1 MNFKKYIALLIAP
14 VVAGALLSSVASA
27 DPKQVLLDK
36 VLQNYKDKGISIAV
50 FNDWPPDEFIE
61 NGELKGWSVDLAKE
75 IEQRLGVKF
84 TYSPTSFDAIIPGLM
99 SKRFDAGFAS
109 FGSTPERVKVLDFVS
124 QRKIGTG
131 FGINKNLPLEI
142 NKEEDACGVSVAVMA
157 GSWDNDLI
165 DELNKRACLSNNLT
179 PVDIQ
184 QYANQAQAELAV
196 KSGRAQ
202 ATLASSAKLSYLAKQ
217 SGDYRLAKLVLNP
230 VNSCIGVRKGD
241 PLGSLINEAIQT
253 MIDDGSYQ
261 KIMAKWG
268 MDDEGMLTEATMVTE
283 EKPDF

>member
-1 MNFKKYIALLIAP
+1 MSFKKYTALFFASLIA
-14 VVAGALLSSVASA
+14 GSLLCSSASA
-27 DPKQVLLDK
+27 DPKQDLLDK
-36 VLQNYKDKGISIAV
+36 VPQYYKDRGISIAV

-84 TYSPTSFDAIIPGLM
+84 TYTPTSFDAIIPGII

-131 FGINKNLPLEI
+131 FGINKNNPLEI
-142 NKEEDACGVSVAVMA
+142 NNEEDACGISVAVMA

-165 DELNKRACLSNNLT
+165 DELNEKTCLAQNLA

-184 QYANQAQAELAV
+184 KYANQAQAELAV

-217 SGDYRLAKLVLNP
+217 SGEYRLAKLVLNP

-241 PLGSLINEAIQT
+241 PLGSLINDAIQT

-261 KIMAKWG
+261 QIMAKWG
-268 MDDEGMLTEATMVTE
+268 MDDDGMLTEATMVTE

>member
-1 MNFKKYIALLIAP
+1 MNLKKYTALLIAP
-14 VVAGALLSSVASA
+14 VIAGALLSSVAAA
-27 DPKQVLLDK
+27 DPKQDLLDK
-36 VLQNYKDKGISIAV
+36 VPQNYKDNGISIAV

-75 IEQRLGVKF
+75 IEQLLGVKF

-131 FGINKNLPLEI
+131 FGIAKNLPLEI
-142 NKEEDACGVSVAVMA
+142 NTEEDACGISVAVMA

-165 DELNKRACLSNNLT
+165 DELNERACLSNNLT

-184 QYANQAQAELAV
+184 QYANQAQPELAV

-202 ATLASSAKLSYLAKQ
+202 ATLASSAKLSYLVKQ

-241 PLGSLINEAIQT
+241 PLGGLLNEAIQT

-261 KIMAKWG
+261 HIMAKWG

-283 EKPDF
+283 ENPDF

>member
-1 MNFKKYIALLIAP
+1 MSFKKYTTVLLTP
-14 VVAGALLSSVASA
+14 LLAGALFCGSAFA
-27 DPKQVLLDK
+27 DPKQDLLDK
-36 VLQNYKDKGISIAV
+36 VPAAYKEKGINIAV
-50 FNDWPPDEFIE
+50 FNDWPPDEFVE

-84 TYSPTSFDAIIPGLM
+84 TYTPTSFDAIIPGLI
-99 SKRFDAGFAS
+99 SKRYDAGFSS
-109 FGSTPERVKVLDFVS
+109 FGSTPERVKVLDFIS

-131 FGINKNLPLEI
+131 FGINKEIALEI

-165 DELNKRACLSNNLT
+165 DAVNEKTCLAQNLK

-184 QYANQAQAELAV
+184 KYANQAQAELAV

-202 ATLASSAKLSYLAKQ
+202 ATLASSAKLSYLVKQ
-217 SGDYRLAKLVLNP
+217 SGDYRLANLVLNP

-241 PLGSLINEAIQT
+241 PLGGLINEAIQT
-253 MIDDGSYQ
+253 MIDDGSY
-261 KIMAKWG
+261 KTIMAKWG
-268 MDDEGMLTEATMVTE
+268 MDDEGMLTKATMVTE
-283 EKPDF
+283 ENPDF